1 MNNYEQMIS
10 SKQSGSSL
18 IEVLITVLV
27 LSIGLLG
34 MATLQFDAV
43 KLNHDSL
50 LRSQA
55 VNLAYDMSERIR
67 SNRSAARDGD
77 YDAQPAVVGADAT
90 AAADIIAWQANLAAA
105 LPTGTGTI
113 ARNSEEFTVQVC
125 WDESRGGGAPATCF
139 SFVTGM

>member
-1 MNNYEQMIS
+1 MNGYLKMKKN
-10 SKQSGSSL
+10 KQGGSSL

-27 LSIGLLG
+27 LSVGLLG
-34 MATLQFDAV
+34 MATLQFDAL
-43 KLNHDSL
+43 KLNHDSF

-55 VNLAYDMSERIR
+55 VNLAYDMTDRIR

-77 YDAQPAVVGADAT
+77 YDLQPAPAGADAS

-113 ARNSEEFTVQVC
+113 TRRNEEFTVQVC
-125 WDESRGGGAPATCF
+125 WDESRGNGAPATCF
-139 SFVTGM
+139 QFVTGL

>member
-1 MNNYEQMIS
+1 MKYEYMQN
-10 SKQSGSSL
+10 SKQSGSTL

-43 KLNHDSL
+43 KLNHDAF

-55 VNLAYDMSERIR
+55 VNLAYDMSDRIR
-67 SNRSAARDGD
+67 SNRSAAGNGD
-77 YDAQPAVVGADAT
+77 YDAQPAPAGTDAT
-90 AAADIIAWQANLAAA
+90 AAADITAWQANLAAA

-113 ARNSEEFTVQVC
+113 TRKSEEFTVQVC

-139 SFVTGM
+139 SFVTGL

>member
-1 MNNYEQMIS
+1 MNNSEHKS

-34 MATLQFDAV
+34 MATLQFDAI
-43 KLNHDSL
+43 KLNHDAF

-55 VNLAYDMSERIR
+55 VNLAYDMSDRIR
-67 SNRSAARDGD
+67 SNRSAARNGD
-77 YDAQPAVVGADAT
+77 YDAQPAPTGSDAT
-90 AAADIIAWQANLAAA
+90 AAADIATWQANLVAA
-105 LPTGTGTI
+105 LPTGTGAIT
-113 ARNSEEFTVQVC
+113 RRSEEFTVQVC

-139 SFVTGM
+139 SFVTGL